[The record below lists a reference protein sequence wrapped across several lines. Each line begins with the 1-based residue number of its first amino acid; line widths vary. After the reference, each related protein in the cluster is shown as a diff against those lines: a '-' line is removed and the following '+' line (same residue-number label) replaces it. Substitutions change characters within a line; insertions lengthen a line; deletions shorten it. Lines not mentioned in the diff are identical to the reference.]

1 MAPAKDFKSFYDTQ
15 LLPSLGELRER
26 SQVSRRWLQVAI
38 AAVIFGIIYFVLFF
52 LVQQRDGVTT
62 APLVAFFIVA
72 VVGFGLHINTKDDY
86 ILSFKQNIIHKIVD
100 FIYPGLTYEPG
111 KYISSK
117 HYKNS
122 CLRRYIYSD
131 INGDDF
137 FKGVYKGV
145 SFTCSEL
152 HTHQRGEEIF
162 HGLFFIAKI
171 NAYYNAGTYVWS
183 KGNEQIANSLYTER
197 YRYFPMPKVYNM
209 KLGHV
214 DFDGRYTVTSTNP
227 AQAREILSSARMQQM
242 INFHSKLNPDI
253 SFSFVGGYCYVGYPV
268 EKPLFAAG
276 KDPGDEANIK
286 EHFMNILTFLS
297 FIDKLMLDELV

>member
-1 MAPAKDFKSFYDTQ
+1 MAAAKDFKSFYDTH

-38 AAVIFGIIYFVLFF
+38 ASVAFGIIYFVLFF
-52 LVQQRDGVTT
+52 VVQEQGGMTT
-62 APLVAFFIVA
+62 VPLVAFFIVA
-72 VVGFGLHINTKDDY
+72 VVGIGLHINTKDDY
-86 ILSFKQNIIHKIVD
+86 ILSFKQNIIHTIVD
-100 FIYPGLTYEPG
+100 FIYPGITYEPG
-111 KYISSK
+111 KYINSK

-122 CLRRYIYSD
+122 CLERYIYSD

-171 NAYYNAGTYVWS
+171 NSYYNAGTYVWS
-183 KGNEQIANSLYTER
+183 KGNEQIAKSVYTDR

-209 KLGHV
+209 VLG
-214 DFDGRYTVTSTNP
+214 DPAFDRRFSVSSTHP
-227 AQAREILSSARMQQM
+227 AQAREILSSSRMQQM

-253 SFSFVGGYCYVGYPV
+253 SFSFVGGYCYVGYPT
-268 EKPLFAAG
+268 EKSLFTAG

-297 FIDKLMLDELV
+297 FIDKLMLNEMI